1 MKIIHLT
8 LFASLASVATVRASL
23 YPIGAIPDGSPA
35 GVSFVGTYDAAPA
48 GSTVSGLTVSL
59 NISGGFNGDLYA
71 YLVSPNGT
79 LVMLMNQPGVSLNGF
94 GASGA
99 GMNLTLTDSTSDLNY
114 HGSIQDVTSGSYLT
128 GSYNAA
134 GSLANF
140 NGSPADGNWTLYFA
154 DLANGGGT
162 SLVEGWSL
170 NITAVPEPANL
181 AMIIFGVSFMGFGF
195 ARYFRSSRKAML
207 HSPHTIA

>member
-8 LFASLASVATVRASL
+8 LVATLAAVATVRASL
-23 YPIGAIPDGSPA
+23 YPTGAIPDGSPA

-48 GSTVSGLTVSL
+48 GSTVSSLTVSL

-79 LVMLMNQPGVSLNGF
+79 LVMLMNQPGVSLNGI

-99 GMNLTLTDSTSDLNY
+99 GMNITLQDGLSD
-114 HGSIQDVTSGSYLT
+114 HGSIQDVTSSSFMT
-128 GSYNAA
+128 GSYNAV
-134 GSLANF
+134 GSLVNF
-140 NGSPADGNWTLYFA
+140 NGSQADGNWTLFFA

-170 NITAVPEPANL
+170 NITAVPEPVNL
-181 AMIIFGVSFMGFGF
+181 SLALFGGGMGFF
-195 ARYFRSSRKAML
+195 ALRRFINPRK
-207 HSPHTIA
+207 SVGE

>member
-1 MKIIHLT
+1 MKPISPT
-8 LFASLASVATVRASL
+8 LFALVIGVATVQASL
-23 YPIGAIPDGSPA
+23 YPTGAIPDGSPS
-35 GVSFVGTYDAAPA
+35 GVSFVGTYDGAPA

-99 GMNLTLTDSTSDLNY
+99 GMNLMLTDSTSDLNY

-181 AMIIFGVSFMGFGF
+181 AMIIFGVSFMGFGI
-195 ARYFRSSRKAML
+195 ARYFRNSRKAML

>member
-8 LFASLASVATVRASL
+8 LVASLAAVATVRASL

-35 GVSFVGTYDAAPA
+35 GVSFVGTYDGAPV
-48 GSTVSGLTVSL
+48 GSTVSSLTVSL

-79 LVMLMNQPGVSLNGF
+79 LVMLMNQPGLSLNGI

-99 GMNLTLTDSTSDLNY
+99 GMNITLQDGLSD
-114 HGSIQDVTSGSYLT
+114 HGSIQDVTSSSFMT

-140 NGSPADGNWTLYFA
+140 NGSPADGNWTLFFA
-154 DLANGGGT
+154 DLSNGGGT

-170 NITAVPEPANL
+170 NITAVPEPVNL
-181 AMIIFGVSFMGFGF
+181 SLAIFGGGMGILALRRFIIP
-195 ARYFRSSRKAML
+195 RK
-207 HSPHTIA
+207 SVGE

>member
-8 LFASLASVATVRASL
+8 LFASLAAVGTVRASL

-48 GSTVSGLTVSL
+48 GSSVSSLTVSL

-79 LVMLMNQPGVSLNGF
+79 LVMLMNQPGSSGNGI

-99 GMNLTLTDSTSDLNY
+99 GMNITLQDGLSD
-114 HGSIQDVTSGSYLT
+114 HGSIQEVTSSSFLT

-134 GSLANF
+134 GSLVNF
-140 NGSPADGNWTLYFA
+140 NGSQADGNWTLFFA

-170 NITAVPEPANL
+170 NITAVPEPVNL
-181 AMIIFGVSFMGFGF
+181 SLAIFGGGIGIF
-195 ARYFRSSRKAML
+195 ALRRFIIPRK
-207 HSPHTIA
+207 SVGE

>member
-1 MKIIHLT
+1 MNIIHLT
-8 LFASLASVATVRASL
+8 LVALLAAVAPVRASL
-23 YPIGAIPDGSPA
+23 YTIGAIPDGSPA

-79 LVMLMNQPGVSLNGF
+79 LVMLMNQPGVSLNGI

-99 GMNLTLTDSTSDLNY
+99 GMNITLQDGLSD
-114 HGSIQDVTSGSYLT
+114 HGSIQDVTSSSFMT

-140 NGSPADGNWTLYFA
+140 NGSPADGNWTLFFA
-154 DLANGGGT
+154 DLSNGGGT

-170 NITAVPEPANL
+170 NITAVPEPVNL
-181 AMIIFGVSFMGFGF
+181 SLAIFGGGIGIFTLRRFISP
-195 ARYFRSSRKAML
+195 RK
-207 HSPHTIA
+207 SVGE

>member
-1 MKIIHLT
+1 MNIIHLA
-8 LFASLASVATVRASL
+8 LVASLAVVATVRASL

-35 GVSFVGTYDAAPA
+35 GVSFVSTYDAAPV

-79 LVMLMNQPGVSLNGF
+79 LVMLMNQPGLSLNGI

-99 GMNLTLTDSTSDLNY
+99 GMNLTLTDSFTAN
-114 HGSIQDVTSGSYLT
+114 GSIQNVTSGSYLT
-128 GSYNAA
+128 GNYNAA
-134 GSLANF
+134 GSLVNF
-140 NGSPADGNWTLYFA
+140 NGSQADGNWTLFFA

-162 SLVEGWSL
+162 SHLDGWSL
-170 NITAVPEPANL
+170 DITAVPEPVNVAL
-181 AMIIFGVSFMGFGF
+181 VIFGAGFIGMV
-195 ARYFRSSRKAML
+195 AVRRSRDSRKASFPSAPLMD
-207 HSPHTIA
+207 

>member
-8 LFASLASVATVRASL
+8 LVASLAAVATVRASL

-48 GSTVSGLTVSL
+48 GSTVSSLTVSL

-79 LVMLMNQPGVSLNGF
+79 LVMLMNQPGVSLNGI

-99 GMNLTLTDSTSDLNY
+99 GMNITLTDSTSDPNY
-114 HGSIQDVTSGSYLT
+114 HGSIQDVTSSSFMM

-134 GSLANF
+134 GSLVNF
-140 NGSPADGNWTLYFA
+140 NGLQANGNWTLYFA

-170 NITAVPEPANL
+170 NITAVPEPVNVTL
-181 AMIIFGVSFMGFGF
+181 AIFGVGFMGVG
-195 ARYFRSSRKAML
+195 AVRVYRGSKKAMFQSSL
-207 HSPHTIA
+207 PTA

>member
-1 MKIIHLT
+1 MNIIYLT
-8 LFASLASVATVRASL
+8 LVASLAAVAPVRASL

-48 GSTVSGLTVSL
+48 GSTVSSLTVSL

-79 LVMLMNQPGVSLNGF
+79 LVMLMNQPGVTLNGF

-99 GMNLTLTDSTSDLNY
+99 GMNITLTDSTTDPNY
-114 HGSIQDVTSGSYLT
+114 HGSIQNVTSGSYLT
-128 GSYNAA
+128 GNYNAA
-134 GSLANF
+134 GSLVNF
-140 NGSPADGNWTLYFA
+140 NGSQADGNWTLFFA

-170 NITAVPEPANL
+170 NITAVPEPVNL
-181 AMIIFGVSFMGFGF
+181 SLALFGGGMGILALRRFITP
-195 ARYFRSSRKAML
+195 RK
-207 HSPHTIA
+207 SVGE

>member
-1 MKIIHLT
+1 MKSLSLT
-8 LFASLASVATVRASL
+8 LAASLAAVATVRASL
-23 YPIGAIPDGSPA
+23 YPLGAIPDGNPS
-35 GVSFVGTYDAAPA
+35 GISLVGTYDGAPA
-48 GSTVSGLTVSL
+48 GSTVSSLTVSL

-99 GMNLTLTDSTSDLNY
+99 GMNITLQDGLSD
-114 HGSIQDVTSGSYLT
+114 HGSIQDVTSSSFMT

-154 DLANGGGT
+154 DMSNGGGT
-162 SLVEGWSL
+162 SLVEGWNL
-170 NITAVPEPANL
+170 NITAVPEPTTWAL
-181 AMIIFGVSFMGFGF
+181 GIFGVGFIGVGGVR
-195 ARYFRSSRKAML
+195 AYRNSRKL
-207 HSPHTIA
+207 NFNTHSA